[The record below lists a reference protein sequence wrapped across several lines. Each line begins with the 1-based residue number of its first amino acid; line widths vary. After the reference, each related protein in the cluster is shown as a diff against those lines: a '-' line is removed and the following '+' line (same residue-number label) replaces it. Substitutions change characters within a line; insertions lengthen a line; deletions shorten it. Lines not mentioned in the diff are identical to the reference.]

1 MLQHGGPDRGDR
13 TRGLDHLAGHLDQPW
28 IPSLACG
35 EWHYGGG
42 CAADRVCVEEMRWG
56 SRARA
61 PVYIRRRQPRAW
73 HAWHRLEVRR

>member
-1 MLQHGGPDRGDR
+1 VRGGA
-13 TRGLDHLAGHLDQPW
+13 TV
-28 IPSLACG
+28 
-35 EWHYGGG
+35 EVV
-42 CAADRVCVEEMRWG
+42 AARVCVEEMRWG